1 MLHRSIGLGHHR
13 EITMNWLHNIRL
25 QTKFIIL
32 GVIALIM
39 VVVPSAL
46 YLQMASDEI
55 AVAEREAVGTGPVIA
70 VLKVV
75 QFSQTHRG
83 MSASMLSGNQAL
95 EARRPGMRDKVN
107 AAMTEVDTQF
117 ARTGVAEGLR
127 SRWAA
132 IRQTWTALEQAVASK
147 SIETPESTARHT
159 ALITLE
165 LQFAEELLDEFGLS
179 LDPEADSYALM
190 RASFIELP
198 WLTENLGILRA
209 MGSAALTRKAAA
221 PEYRATLAGLHKR
234 ASELKVS
241 MTRQFERAA
250 GFNPEMQQR
259 LGAAAT
265 QEKTAVEQA
274 LALVQKEI
282 IQAPPDLSY
291 EAVNYFDTYTRTID
305 GLFAFNEQASLAM
318 IDELQTRVSS
328 HRRSMYLLGG
338 LFLGG
343 LVLAFWLALQFTRS
357 ITGPLRAGVQMAER
371 VAQGDL
377 TAQVHP
383 QGSDELAEL
392 LNALRTMR
400 DNLDSVVRQVS
411 QAADALATAS
421 AEIAQGD
428 NDLSART
435 ESQASALEQTNASM
449 EELGGRIHANAEA
462 AQQANKL
469 AQDARTVATQ
479 GGEVVGQ
486 VVSTMREIN
495 ESSRRIADIVSMIDG
510 IAFQTNILALNAAV
524 EAARAGEQGRGFA
537 VVAGE
542 VRSLAQRSAEA
553 AREIKA
559 LIDASVQRVEHGSTL
574 VDQAGGTMGEVVT
587 SIQRVADLV
596 GEISASSREQAQGVA
611 QVVEAVGQMDST
623 TQQNAALVEE
633 IAAAASSLKTQSE
646 QLVQTI
652 SHFRL

>member
-1 MLHRSIGLGHHR
+1 MG
-13 EITMNWLHNIRL
+13 WLYNIRL

-32 GVIALIM
+32 GIIALVM
-39 VVVPSAL
+39 AVVPSAL
-46 YLQMASDEI
+46 YFQKISAESHMA
-55 AVAEREAVGTGPVIA
+55 AREMVGSGPVIA
-70 VLKVV
+70 VLRVV
-75 QFSQTHRG
+75 QYSQTHRG

-95 EARRPGMRDKVN
+95 EARRPAMRDKVN
-107 AAMTEVDTQF
+107 TAMTEVDGQF
-117 ARTGVAEGLR
+117 ASAGLDEALR
-127 SRWAA
+127 SRWAS
-132 IRQTWTALEQAVASK
+132 IRQTWTELEQAVASK
-147 SIETPESTARHT
+147 GIDTPTSTARHT

-165 LQFAEELLDEFGLS
+165 IQFAEELLDEFGLS
-179 LDPEADSYALM
+179 LSPDADSYALM

-209 MGSAALTRKAAA
+209 MGSAALTRKAAP

-241 MTRQFERAA
+241 MTRQLDRSAR
-250 GFNPEMQQR
+250 FNPEFAER
-259 LGAAAT
+259 LSVAAKE
-265 QEKTAVEQA
+265 QNSAVEQA

-282 IQAPPDLSY
+282 VQAPPELSY
-291 EAVNYFDTYTRTID
+291 VAVDYFDTYTRTID
-305 GLFAFNEQASLAM
+305 GLFAFNEKASAALV
-318 IDELQTRVSS
+318 DNLQTHVRTGTRLEV
-328 HRRSMYLLGG
+328 LIIGIFVGG
-338 LFLGG
+338 LA
-343 LVLAFWLALQFTRS
+343 LAFWLAILFTRS
-357 ITGPLRAGVQMAER
+357 ITGPIRAGVQMAER
-371 VAQGDL
+371 IAQGDL
-377 TAQVHP
+377 TVRVHP
-383 QGSDELAEL
+383 RGTDELAVL
-392 LNALRTMR
+392 LNALQAMR
-400 DNLDSVVRQVS
+400 DNLDGVVRQVTS
-411 QAADALATAS
+411 AAQALATAS

-449 EELGGRIHANAEA
+449 EELGSRVHSNAEGA
-462 AQQANKL
+462 EQANKL
-469 AQDARTVATQ
+469 AQEARGVAAQ
-479 GGEVVGQ
+479 GGEVVTQ

-495 ESSRRIADIVSMIDG
+495 ESSRRIADIVSLIDG

-559 LIDASVQRVEHGSTL
+559 LIDASVQRVEHGSAL
-574 VDQAGGTMGEVVT
+574 VDQAGSTMGEVVA

-596 GEISASSREQAQGVA
+596 GEISTSSREQAQGVA
-611 QVVEAVGQMDST
+611 QVVEAVGQMDGT

-633 IAAAASSLKTQSE
+633 IAASASSLKTQSD
-646 QLVQTI
+646 QLVQTV